1 MNFAIIPEYILL
13 IRRNTFSGTRY
24 SVCRTARGEEA
35 NRAAIA
41 IAALFVQRIRE
52 LLFTASVVGHAF
64 VVHGFGP
71 VVIFI
76 GEDRY
81 RKSRAIP
88 PYGYVDNSRAGAMQA
103 PYAAPCRG
111 K

>member
-1 MNFAIIPEYILL
+1 M
-13 IRRNTFSGTRY
+13 
-24 SVCRTARGEEA
+24 